1 MDHELNIYC
10 LKAGKADTFVL
21 ISAGGTVMI
30 DTGLITESS
39 KIMSFLESRH
49 IHKLDW
55 LIVTH
60 FHRDHVGGAAKV
72 LKGIR
77 VDHVLQTSTPHNSLE
92 VLLYRKAL
100 KRQGIEAV
108 APCETLDFQVGDVS
122 YSVLPPRGNY
132 EEDEC
137 NNSTLIITVTHGKN
151 RFLFPGD
158 AVSERIVEYLETNP
172 GRCDFLKVP
181 HHGKKEKE
189 LDRLLRTVKPDYA
202 LITSST
208 LMPEKKS
215 TRKSLEEAGIEVF
228 LTRKNPVVLTS
239 DGEHLRVRYMTD

>member
-1 MDHELNIYC
+1 MNNDLNVYC

-21 ISAGGTVMI
+21 VSAGGTVLI
-30 DTGLITESS
+30 DTGLITDGS
-39 KIMSFLESRH
+39 KIMSFLESQH
-49 IHKLDW
+49 IQKLDW
-55 LIVTH
+55 LIITH

-77 VDHVLQTSTPHNSLE
+77 VDHVLQTALTHKSLE
-92 VLLYRKAL
+92 YVMYQKAL

-108 APCETLDFQVGDVS
+108 SLRETMDFQVGDVS
-122 YSVLPPRGNY
+122 YTVLPPRGNY
-132 EEDEC
+132 EDDEC

-151 RFLFPGD
+151 RLLFPGD
-158 AVSERIVEYLETNP
+158 AVSERILEYLETKP
-172 GRCDFLKVP
+172 DRCDFLKVP

-189 LDRLLRTVKPDYA
+189 LERLLKTVQPDYA
-202 LITSST
+202 VITSST

-215 TRKSLEEAGIEVF
+215 TRKSLEDAGAEVF